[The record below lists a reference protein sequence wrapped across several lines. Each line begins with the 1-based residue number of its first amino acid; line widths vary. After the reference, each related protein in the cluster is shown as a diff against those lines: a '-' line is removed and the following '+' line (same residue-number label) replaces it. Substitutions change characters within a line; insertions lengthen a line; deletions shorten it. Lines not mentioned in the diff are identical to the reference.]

1 MSLSLSNNA
10 SGLQMGW
17 SLFNT
22 GLGAAGTAM
31 GATALGSKCS
41 EAKVREIIREEIGNG
56 RNGGG
61 VNESIY
67 VSSPCS
73 ANTTVNRFEM
83 EQSQQ
88 ISELTSAR
96 DVDAKILELYKASA
110 QHEKEQDARFVEL
123 TKQFTDYVIENN
135 RTLDKFE
142 CDTKL
147 NAQANAYEQKILNQ
161 KVDDLGINLNQKI
174 DSGFANMF
182 TYVNG
187 AFQPV
192 KTCTPLY
199 GCVPVSFQGQ
209 IIDTTATGTT
219 ATVVST
225 ARRNQ

>member
-1 MSLSLSNNA
+1 MSLSLSTANA
-10 SGLQMGW
+10 GSMAWKG
-17 SLFNT
+17 FNT
-22 GLGAAGTAM
+22 LLAAAGTSM
-31 GATALGSKCS
+31 SATALGSKCD
-41 EAKVREIIREEIGNG
+41 ENKVREIFRQEMGNG

-61 VNESIY
+61 FNESIY

-73 ANTTVNRFEM
+73 ANTGVNRFEM

-96 DVDAKILELYKASA
+96 DVDTKILELYKASA

-123 TKQFTDYVIENN
+123 TKQLTDYIIENN

-147 NAQANAYEQKILNQ
+147 NAQANSYEQKILNQ
-161 KVDDLGINLNQKI
+161 KVDDLGVNLNQKI

>member
-1 MSLSLSNNA
+1 MSISLSTANTGSMA
-10 SGLQMGW
+10 WKG
-17 SLFNT
+17 FNT
-22 GLGAAGTAM
+22 LLGAAGTAL
-31 GATALGSKCS
+31 GATALGSKCD
-41 EAKVREIIREEIGNG
+41 EAKVREIFRQEMGNG
-56 RNGGG
+56 VGRGGF
-61 VNESIY
+61 NESIY

-73 ANTTVNRFEM
+73 ANTNVNRFEM

-110 QHEKEQDARFVEL
+110 QHEKEQDARFTEL

-147 NAQANAYEQKILNQ
+147 NTQANMYEQKILNQ
-161 KVDDLGINLNQKI
+161 KVDDLGVNLNQKI
-174 DSGFANMF
+174 DAGFANMY

-219 ATVVST
+219 ATVVN
-225 ARRNQ
+225 ARRNS